1 MVKFLFTLHSF
12 CQDEGF
18 LDIWIF
24 DVNDHLM
31 FNIPNYHHIWFSR
44 MFGLFWKCYVNLSSF
59 SLGLWIN
66 GYSDVRIIRISK
78 KERDY
83 WIFYMQPSRSSIS
96 YSLIA
101 FKYLGF
107 QDFWIDLEVILKLDV
122 LGSWILG
129 YFDFTS
135 LNTRISNLV
144 HKLHFQGFL
153 IFLEFFCFSKI

>member
-1 MVKFLFTLHSF
+1 MDILFVSLNNKQITDIFYCPNIIWFSRNFGFFGKFLFTLHSF
-12 CQDEGF
+12 CQDERF

-107 QDFWIDLEVILKLDV
+107 QDFWIDLEVYPRTGCV
-122 LGSWILG
+122 
-129 YFDFTS
+129 
-135 LNTRISNLV
+135 RIMDS
-144 HKLHFQGFL
+144 L
-153 IFLEFFCFSKI
+153 IF